1 MSNLEKKI
9 KSWRCINEFLVF
21 CLQALCGCVIEVPTL
36 GTEKIPINLT
46 SEIVRPTTTKRLQGH
61 GLPHP
66 KEASRKGDILV
77 NFDIKFPDS
86 LSQSAKDILYDTLPN

>member
-1 MSNLEKKI
+1 M
-9 KSWRCINEFLVF
+9 
-21 CLQALCGCVIEVPTL
+21 IEVPTL

-66 KEASRKGDILV
+66 KETSRKGDILV